1 MLTNRKKCLITICIT
16 TMYAYLIYEGYEYS
30 GLLCLLSLSYI
41 STLVMLYYT
50 DSINSVP
57 YADKTPP
64 ITPINSPIAI
74 ATPVN
79 FDALEEIIT
88 INIQKHT

>member
-1 MLTNRKKCLITICIT
+1 MFTNNKKCLLVICIT
-16 TMYAYLIYEGYEYS
+16 TMYAYLIYEGRQYS

-41 STLVMLYYT
+41 STLIMLYYA
-50 DSINSVP
+50 DDINTVP
-57 YADKTPP
+57 YTDKTPP
-64 ITPINSPIAI
+64 ITPINSPMAI

-79 FDALEEIIT
+79 FDALEEVIT

>member
-30 GLLCLLSLSYI
+30 GLLCLLSLSY
-41 STLVMLYYT
+41 TFTMVLLYYT
-50 DSINSVP
+50 DRINTIP
-57 YADKTPP
+57 YTHKTPP
-64 ITPINSPIAI
+64 ITPINSPMAI

-79 FDALEEIIT
+79 FDALEEVIT